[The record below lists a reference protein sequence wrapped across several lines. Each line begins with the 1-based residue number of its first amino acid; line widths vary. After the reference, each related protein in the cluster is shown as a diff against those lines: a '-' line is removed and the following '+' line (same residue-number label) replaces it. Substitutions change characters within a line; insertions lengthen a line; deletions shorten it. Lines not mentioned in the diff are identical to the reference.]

1 MEILRQWLEEQK
13 TGIIANYNAKGRK
26 ASGRF
31 ERETYVQM
39 DINKGA
45 IMSPRYAGVMLFGR
59 RANFNQDPKS
69 IRSWVGWAGSTIL
82 KEWVQNKGLSINPFA
97 VAYNIA
103 RKGIA
108 EPTQPNGLVTEVV
121 NEDAIKELGM
131 RLAKDI
137 TVRCAEYRDWETD
150 RKSTRLNSSHSAK
163 SRMPS
168 SA

>member
-1 MEILRQWLEEQK
+1 MEILKQWLEEQK

-39 DINKGA
+39 DTNKGA
-45 IMSPRYAGVMLFGR
+45 IMSPSYAGVMLFGR
-59 RANFNQDPKS
+59 RPNLNQDPKA
-69 IRSWVGWAGSTIL
+69 IRSWVGWAGSTFL
-82 KEWVQNKGLSINPFA
+82 KNWVQNKGLTINPFA

-108 EPTQPNGLVTEVV
+108 EPTPPNGLVTDVV
-121 NEDAIKELGM
+121 NEDAIKELGN

-137 TVRCAEYRDWETD
+137 TVRFSNKEQWQIS
-150 RKSTRLNSSHSAK
+150 K
-163 SRMPS
+163 
-168 SA
+168 

>member
-1 MEILRQWLEEQK
+1 MSEILRTWLEEQK

-39 DINKGA
+39 DTNKGA

-59 RANFNQDPKS
+59 RANLNQDPKA
-69 IRSWVGWAGSTIL
+69 IRRFVGWAGSTFL
-82 KEWVQNKGLSINPFA
+82 KEWVQNKGLTINPFA
-97 VAYNIA
+97 VAYKIA

-108 EPTQPNGLVTEVV
+108 EPTPPNGLVTDVV
-121 NEDAIKELGM
+121 NENAIKDLGK

-137 TVRCAEYRDWETD
+137 TVRFSNKEQWQIS
-150 RKSTRLNSSHSAK
+150 K
-163 SRMPS
+163 
-168 SA
+168 